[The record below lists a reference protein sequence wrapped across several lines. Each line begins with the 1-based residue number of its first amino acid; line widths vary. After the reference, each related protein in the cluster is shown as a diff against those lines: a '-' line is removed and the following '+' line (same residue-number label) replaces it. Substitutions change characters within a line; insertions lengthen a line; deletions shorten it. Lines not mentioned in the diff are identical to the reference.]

1 MNPFTKVTNFVT
13 KTTSS
18 VFNLAIAVLTI
29 GFIVSGFMVW
39 NGSEENVPR
48 FKKTLFWT
56 GAGVAAVVLAKVIV
70 GWIKAGVA

>member
-1 MNPFTKVTNFVT
+1 MNPFTNVTNFVT

-18 VFNLAIAVLTI
+18 VSNLAIAVLI
-29 GFIVSGFMVW
+29 VGFMVAGFMVW

-48 FKKTLFWT
+48 FKKMLFWT
-56 GAGVAAVVLAKVIV
+56 GAGVAVVVLAKVIV

>member
-1 MNPFTKVTNFVT
+1 MNPFTNVTKFVT

-18 VFNLAIAVLTI
+18 VSNLAIAVLI
-29 GFIVSGFMVW
+29 VGFMVAGFMVW

-48 FKKTLFWT
+48 FKKMLFWT
-56 GAGVAAVVLAKVIV
+56 GAGVAVVVLAKVIV